1 MRVIVVGLGVQGY
14 KRREHAEA
22 DYVASVDPVNP
33 EADYKKIEEV
43 PLDSYDAALLCV
55 PDEPKVELVRYCLNN
70 KKHALVEKPMWAAKD
85 EQIREL
91 EKLSHDN
98 AVACYTAYNHRFE
111 PHFIKTK
118 KILDSGI
125 IGKVYN
131 VELYYGNGT
140 AKLWK
145 NSWREKNKYSIL
157 HDLGVHLLDTFNFW
171 FEFMPEK
178 FNTAIK
184 SKNELHC
191 FDFINFNSYK
201 KFKSS
206 FTVSVIDWRNKFEAN
221 IIGQKGSIHINSLCK
236 WGPSRLTIRKR
247 IFPSGKPKEKI
258 FTKICSDPTWKLEE
272 KYFRKISKEKLNNF
286 SNDSF
291 IKKSLNKIL

>member
-1 MRVIVVGLGVQGY
+1 MKSLIIGYGVQGK
-14 KRREHAEA
+14 KRAKFLKKNNYLIYDKFNSKSDFSNFKEI
-22 DYVASVDPVNP
+22 PI
-33 EADYKKIEEV
+33 KKISHAYICLPEKEK
-43 PLDSYDAALLCV
+43 YKYIIKLLK
-55 PDEPKVELVRYCLNN
+55 EKINI
-70 KKHALVEKPMWAAKD
+70 LVEKPLILSSK
-85 EQIREL
+85 EEL
-91 EKLSHDN
+91 NIKKLLKN
-98 AVACYTAYNHRFE
+98 NKVTLYTAYNHRFE
-111 PHFIKTK
+111 QHFIKTK
-118 KILDSGI
+118 KILESGT

-171 FEFMPEK
+171 FDFIPEK

-184 SKNELHC
+184 SRNELNC
-191 FDFINFNSYK
+191 FDFINFNSNK

-221 IIGQKGSIHINSLCK
+221 IIGQKGSIHIDSLCK

-247 IFPSGKPKEKI
+247 IFPSGKPKEKS

-272 KYFRKISKEKLNNF
+272 KYFRKISKQKLNNF
-286 SNDSF
+286 SNDSL

>member
-1 MRVIVVGLGVQGY
+1 MKSLIIGYGVQGK
-14 KRREHAEA
+14 KRAKFLKKKKYLIYDKFNSKSDFSNFKEI
-22 DYVASVDPVNP
+22 PI
-33 EADYKKIEEV
+33 KKISHAYICLPEKEK
-43 PLDSYDAALLCV
+43 YKYIIKLLK
-55 PDEPKVELVRYCLNN
+55 EKI
-70 KKHALVEKPMWAAKD
+70 HILVEKPLILSLK
-85 EQIREL
+85 EEL
-91 EKLSHDN
+91 NIKKLLKKN
-98 AVACYTAYNHRFE
+98 KVTLYTAYNHRFE

-118 KILDSGI
+118 KILESGT

-171 FEFMPEK
+171 FGFMPEK

-184 SKNELHC
+184 SRNELNC
-191 FDFINFNSYK
+191 FDFINFNSDK

-221 IIGQKGSIHINSLCK
+221 IIGQKGSVHINSLCK

-258 FTKICSDPTWKLEE
+258 FTKICSDPTWKSEE
-272 KYFRKISKEKLNNF
+272 KYFRKISKKGLSNF
-286 SNDSF
+286 LNDSV